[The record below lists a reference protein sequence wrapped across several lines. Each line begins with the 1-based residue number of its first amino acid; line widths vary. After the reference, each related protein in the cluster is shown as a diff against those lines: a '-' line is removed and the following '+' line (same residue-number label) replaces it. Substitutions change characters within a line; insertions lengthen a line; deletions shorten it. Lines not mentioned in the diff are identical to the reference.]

1 MPRETFTAP
10 ATLPLFPTA
19 GASRTSTT
27 RVLPLAIISR
37 ACAGVIR
44 GTAALAASIIC
55 LTLVAMAS
63 SSLRRSRPSPADAPA
78 ASDRAEGITARTAL
92 QRYPKSG
99 ETQPSAT
106 RADRAGV
113 DRGHVFTLPERLKT
127 GHKLSCRGA
136 AGVRNHALSRSS
148 IPRQRVTTRL
158 VIGGPAPAR
167 RGRRS
172 EREGEKFLASLF
184 CLCLPS
190 PLFHPPPPTSPPPGT
205 PTPSPTP
212 LN

>member
-10 ATLPLFPTA
+10 ATLPLFSTS

-44 GTAALAASIIC
+44 GTAALAACIIC

-127 GHKLSCRGA
+127 GHKFSCRGA

-148 IPRQRVTTRL
+148 IPRQRVTTRP
-158 VIGGPAPAR
+158 VIGG
-167 RGRRS
+167 G
-172 EREGEKFLASLF
+172 
-184 CLCLPS
+184 
-190 PLFHPPPPTSPPPGT
+190 PPRAGGGGGGGGGAEA
-205 PTPSPTP
+205 
-212 LN
+212 

>member
-1 MPRETFTAP
+1 MTFLSLAKFLSCEGDSGSARNSSMPRETFTAP
-10 ATLPLFPTA
+10 ATLPVFSTS

-27 RVLPLAIISR
+27 SVLPLAIISR

-113 DRGHVFTLPERLKT
+113 DRRHVLTLPERLKT
-127 GHKLSCRGA
+127 GHELSCLGA

-158 VIGGPAPAR
+158 VIGGAALAL
-167 RGRRS
+167 GAGTS
-172 EREGEKFLASLF
+172 ERDA
-184 CLCLPS
+184 
-190 PLFHPPPPTSPPPGT
+190 PTVLVSRVT
-205 PTPSPTP
+205 
-212 LN
+212 L